1 MNTLDDELV
10 GQVLD
15 VIRKILSKPDLDA
28 DDEVMDHGGTS
39 LSVVRILA
47 ETRQTLQLTINPRD
61 LKGSVTARSLVAA
74 AR

>member
-1 MNTLDDELV
+1 VNAPDDDLV

-15 VIRKILSKPDLDA
+15 IVRKILSKPDLGA

-47 ETRQTLQLTINPRD
+47 ETRQALQLTINPRD

>member
-1 MNTLDDELV
+1 MNTLDDDRV
-10 GQVLD
+10 GQVLHI
-15 VIRKILSKPDLDA
+15 VRTVLAKPDLDA

-47 ETRQTLQLTINPRD
+47 EARQTLHLTINPRD
-61 LKGSVTARSLVAA
+61 LNGSVTARGLARA

>member
-1 MNTLDDELV
+1 VNTLDDRV
-10 GQVLD
+10 GQVLGI
-15 VIRKILSKPDLDA
+15 VRTILANPDLGA

-47 ETRQTLQLTINPRD
+47 ETRQSLQLTINPRD
-61 LKGSVTARSLVAA
+61 LKGSVTARSLAQA